1 VRGTVVIDALPERA
15 GRYVADHAVVAIDV
29 IRATTTAVTVAT
41 LGRRCFPVPSVED
54 ALRLRARIGDAL
66 LGGELQGDTPEGF
79 DVGNSPVA
87 LAARDDVDRPLI
99 LLSSSGT
106 RLLHAVRHA
115 DAVYVACLRN
125 AAAVARHLVGRH
137 RRIAVIGAG
146 SRGEFRRED
155 KVCCAWIAAALVDAG
170 YAPADASTA
179 RLVARWG
186 TAGVAAC
193 AHGRSADYL
202 RRTDQL
208 ADLDFVLAHVN
219 DLDEAFALA
228 GDEVVAVSNGRKAA
242 FGR

>member
-41 LGRRCFPVPSVED
+41 LGRRCFPVASIAD
-54 ALRLRARIGDAL
+54 ALRLRAWLGDAL
-66 LGGELQGDTPEGF
+66 LGGELNGDMPDGF
-79 DVGNSPVA
+79 DVGNSPAA

-106 RLLHAVRHA
+106 RLIHAVREA

-125 AAAVARHLVGRH
+125 AAAVARYLVGRH

-155 KVCCAWIAAALVDAG
+155 QVCCAWIAAALVEAG
-170 YAPADASTA
+170 YEPADGRTA
-179 RLVARWG
+179 RLVARRG
-186 TAGVAAC
+186 AAPAAAC
-193 AHGRSADYL
+193 DGGRSADYL
-202 RRTDQL
+202 RRTGQVD
-208 ADLDFVLAHVN
+208 DLDFVLTHEN
-219 DLDEAFALA
+219 DVDEVFALA
-228 GDEVVAVSNGRKAA
+228 DGEVVAVSGGRKAA
-242 FGR
+242 LGR

>member
-1 VRGTVVIDALPERA
+1 MRGSVVIDALPERA
-15 GRYVADHAVVAIDV
+15 APYVPDHAVVAIDV

-41 LGRRCFPVPSVED
+41 LGRRCFPVPSIAD
-54 ALRLRARIGDAL
+54 ALRLRARLGDAL
-66 LGGELQGDTPEGF
+66 LGGELHGDTPDGF
-79 DVGNSPVA
+79 DVGNSPAA

-106 RLLHAVRHA
+106 RLLHAVRGA

-155 KVCCAWIAAALVDAG
+155 QVCCAWIAAALVEAG
-170 YAPADASTA
+170 YEPADARTA

-186 TAGVAAC
+186 AAPAAAC
-193 AHGRSADYL
+193 AGGRSADYL

-219 DLDEAFALA
+219 DLDEVFTLA
-228 GDEVVAVSNGRKAA
+228 DDEVVPVSSGRPAA
-242 FGR
+242 LAR